1 MTTLQARKL
10 SLRDVHHLLGIQPL
24 YNGLFAPLLTLET
37 LTETEQ
43 DELGHIQDEFRNYW
57 LEGKVSEGQVR
68 LVSVAPLLHLA
79 GFNRPSIKLNV
90 EEEIAR
96 IYIEEQD
103 TYITGRFDIVAV
115 KRQGEQAIPLWIL
128 VVESQNSE
136 VEVSTGLPQLL
147 TYAFNSLEHQ
157 EFVWGL
163 ATNGMLYQFVY
174 LRQGNPKIYHYMPI
188 LSLFERNSAMVIL
201 QVLKAICKLYK

>member
-1 MTTLQARKL
+1 MTALQGRKL
-10 SLRDVHHLLGIQPL
+10 SLRDVNYLLGIQPL
-24 YNGLFAPLLTLET
+24 YNGLFAPLLALEP

-43 DELGHIQDEFRNYW
+43 EELVRIQDEFRNYW

-68 LVSVAPLLHLA
+68 LVSVAPLLRLA
-79 GFNRPSIKLNV
+79 GFNRPPIKLNV

-96 IYIEEQD
+96 IYIEDED

-115 KRQGEQAIPLWIL
+115 NRQGQQAIPLWIL
-128 VVESQNSE
+128 VVESQNID

-157 EFVWGL
+157 KFVWGL
-163 ATNGMLYQFVY
+163 ATNGRLYQFVY
-174 LRQGNPKIYHYMPI
+174 IRHGNPQTYQYMPI
-188 LSLFERNSAMVIL
+188 LSLFESDRAMVIL
-201 QVLKAICKLYK
+201 QVLKGICKL